1 MQTVGTLPIRKT
13 RKVHHRTDQTRY
25 SQRSEQEKADY
36 GAQRCRNSFLK
47 TSFAPIAPQNITRDW
62 GGEVYNYVTQ
72 ANYHYLVQSAMKY
85 AELLNIELKHNPGR
99 SIGEGIS
106 NIYDELNS
114 IIGNINLNIDPN
126 ADKLEFTLWKY
137 HPWGDYTFLWLPVK
151 FIEDLNPQLQKIALT
166 FIHNLM
172 QSNGMSTLND
182 MYDFEWVLDW
192 AKEGLCECEEEDR
205 ETNEQIIKSYES
217 GKIFRLMERIEKKSY
232 YKNIPDKLVKYVPN
246 NEFEEQLI
254 NLFKEGLSFIGKD
267 KPSIMSYGYDPYY
280 DEEMDYH
287 PVDMDRMIRIVY
299 DLDDFMTYS
308 LSEWAN
314 SELREA
320 YDISPVTQMA
330 LSPETSRLFSMDNY
344 PDQFFKW
351 FDKLCTLIS

>member
-1 MQTVGTLPIRKT
+1 
-13 RKVHHRTDQTRY
+13 
-25 SQRSEQEKADY
+25 
-36 GAQRCRNSFLK
+36 
-47 TSFAPIAPQNITRDW
+47 
-62 GGEVYNYVTQ
+62 
-72 ANYHYLVQSAMKY
+72 MKQ
-85 AELLNIELKHNPGR
+85 NPGR

-137 HPWGDYTFLWLPVK
+137 LPWGDYTFLWLPVK

-166 FIHNLM
+166 FVHNLM

-182 MYDFEWVLDW
+182 MYDFEWVLEW

-246 NEFEEQLI
+246 NEFEEQLVD
-254 NLFKEGLSFIGKD
+254 LLKEGLLFIGKD

-280 DEEMDYH
+280 DEERDFH